1 MRGKSAYREYVFKIS
16 IHFFEFPEPYMNITK
31 PFLGIALVLFLC
43 ITYLRLEFLSKW
55 LYNNT
60 KLPKYL
66 YSTKYPFKI

>member
-16 IHFFEFPEPYMNITK
+16 FHFFLISFFMNITE
-31 PFLGIALVLFLC
+31 PFLGIVLVLFLR

-66 YSTKYPFKI
+66 YPTRYPFKI